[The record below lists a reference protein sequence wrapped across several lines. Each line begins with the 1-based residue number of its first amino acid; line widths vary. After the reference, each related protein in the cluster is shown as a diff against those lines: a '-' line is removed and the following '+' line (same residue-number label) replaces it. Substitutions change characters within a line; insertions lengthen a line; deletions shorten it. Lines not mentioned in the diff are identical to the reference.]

1 MADRQLFAT
10 EPEALASGY
19 TPCGVC
25 FVPTPDVS
33 DYETERSLAM
43 MSLQQ
48 VQSTYAP
55 LVDTE
60 LQEYLGGHRGTGARQ
75 LGRFRSR
82 ATGTGSRLSTRT
94 T

>member
-1 MADRQLFAT
+1 MADRQPFAT
-10 EPEALASGY
+10 EPDALASGY

-48 VQSTYAP
+48 VQSTYSP

-60 LQEYLGGHRGTGARQ
+60 LQEYVEGVGERVLDSWPVP
-75 LGRFRSR
+75 LR
-82 ATGTGSRLSTRT
+82 ATGTVPSCRLRT